1 MQFLLYC
8 LCGGIGVST
17 DYSIY
22 FVALKVGIWYQAA
35 NVFGYVSGTVVS
47 FFLNRKITFGVRDKL
62 AHRLALFLGIAAIGF
77 SASALMLWLLVAFG
91 SVDAKIAK
99 LFTLPVVVIL
109 QFSLNRRITF
119 RECTLTGN
127 PDN

>member
-17 DYSIY
+17 DYAVY
-22 FVALKVGIWYQAA
+22 YVALKLGAWYQAA
-35 NVFGYVSGTVVS
+35 NVLGYVSGTGVS
-47 FFLNRKITFGVRDKL
+47 FLLNRKITFRIRDKL
-62 AHRLALFLGIAAIGF
+62 VHRLAIFIGVAAIGY
-77 SASALMLWLLVAFG
+77 SASALMLWLMVDSI
-91 SVDAKIAK
+91 SVDAKTAK

-119 RECTLTGN
+119 R
-127 PDN
+127 